1 MNEADSMEVKQE
13 SSRTCPQ
20 LAYTLTDSTFTLTTG
35 YSRASVHRRANNI
48 GQGIMVEQVLN
59 EKTYKGRKLGL
70 DRQT

>member
-1 MNEADSMEVKQE
+1 MEVKQE

-35 YSRASVHRRANNI
+35 YSRASVHRCANNI